1 MKKLLISV
9 SMVAILSTQA
19 LASRQIVNQEVD
31 RDLDRNGIIRKLL
44 RSHDYTIDTG
54 EQTIVNRALREID
67 NRRVRGV
74 NTEAVT
80 QMTKERI
87 TQNLDEAK
95 DSHAS
100 LGNGYYVT
108 KNKRNDPSVESGYNV
123 LKYPIFASKREE
135 SDAFLPWGYQGNELS
150 QALYTEVR
158 DYAISKGMSQSN
170 TNRLYKYLE
179 PLFYIVEDEIL
190 MMRDGDANR
199 HVKGIKGVARW
210 VYEKGYEGILNSIK
224 NQMAHHL
231 YMIQNAG
238 LSGLNEEEVK
248 NALTES
254 VFKKGLALLPSP
266 ERSIYSAGNR
276 QYYIG
281 VNRGGQVS
289 LIHPDCEEL
298 AYPFFADHRSRK
310 EGSDIFPLGDMNLP
324 RNFQTTPFLQKQWGR
339 IEDFVLLNKALSS
352 KDQRRAKILL
362 EPMGYIARSLLK
374 DMDPDFSKIT
384 MHDLMDF
391 ALLSF
396 NDQQERQFFRTLAPR
411 LFSNTDIQNKLDG
424 LSPKIGTHVYLT
436 GDLWPSRFDSNQAK
450 EEFVGHMLNYLLY
463 QELKEK
469 LSSSWPA
476 RKNLLLQEEQEK
488 SNTLRLT
495 QERLLSKEGEVHLIQ
510 TRLEESERDKQHQLR
525 LAQERERTLRT
536 QVHMARE
543 DVANANRQLEETRLE
558 YEQIALRLQ
567 ETIEDVERQRGL
579 AQRQIEE
586 TNLKQAELEKTL
598 IKQGIEK
605 EEAIRQAQ
613 ETLRE
618 EREQAEKNLRQ
629 AHKLAEKEIKE
640 REDLLRA
647 AERRADAAELRAAK
661 AEEGLAEAL
670 NLLDE
675 NRAKM
680 DMAERSNRN
689 LMEKLDLQSNDIAL
703 LQKTIFEQDE
713 KFSKQL
719 KEQAK
724 EMKEFYNLHF
734 TQLDEANRALKYRTE
749 QYEQLKAF
757 RLSEAM
763 SARKNIDQLDQKL
776 EMAEG
781 RLKNAE
787 ILLFQQKEAAR
798 LAQEEADNKYTLLQK
813 AKEDEF
819 EKLDQLYKAAKSEAD
834 KLSEVVVNLTAELED
849 IRYEQAEILSLYEQA
864 KFQVKE
870 ATARYEKA
878 EDELKALAD
887 LSSISLNNSL
897 NNSPFEKD
905 NIGII
910 KQVNLMGLED
920 LLVHEEQFKSKP
932 NMLNPFLGQ
941 FPINFGGMNQTVHSN
956 SMNEGMGM
964 KPFKKLDD
972 MTVYQ
977 SEYGYND
984 SKGNFQPFDDSK
996 SFAESKLISQSVL
1009 KENPQIKE
1017 QIKKESEDI
1026 IDLSSLHI
1034 HDKSK
1039 VKSESESFEVIDN
1052 SQSFED
1058 PKKKK

>member
-9 SMVAILSTQA
+9 SMVAMLSTQA
-19 LASRQIVNQEVD
+19 LATRHIVNQEVD
-31 RDLDRNGIIRKLL
+31 RDLDRNEIIRKLL
-44 RSHDYTIDTG
+44 RSHDYTINTG
-54 EQTIVNRALREID
+54 EEEIINRALREIKKKSGGFAD
-67 NRRVRGV
+67 SKEV
-74 NTEAVT
+74 AKMA
-80 QMTKERI
+80 QERI
-87 TQNLDEAK
+87 TQNLNTAK

-100 LGNGYYVT
+100 LGNGYALT
-108 KNKRNDPSVESGYNV
+108 KNKRKDLSVESQYNI
-123 LKYPIFASKREE
+123 LKYPVFLSKRDD

-150 QALYTEVR
+150 KALYTEVR
-158 DYAISKGMSQSN
+158 NYTQSKKLSPDKED
-170 TNRLYKYLE
+170 RLYKYLE
-179 PLFYIVEDEIL
+179 PLFHIVEDEIL

-199 HVKGIKGVARW
+199 HVKGVKGVARW
-210 VYEKGYEGILNSIK
+210 VYDKGYDGILNSIK

-238 LSGLNEEEVK
+238 LTGLNEEEVK

-266 ERSIYSAGNR
+266 ERSIYNVGNR

-281 VNRGGQVS
+281 VNRSGQVS

-324 RNFQTTPFLQKQWGR
+324 RNFQSTPFLQKQWER
-339 IEDFVLLNKALSS
+339 IGDFVFLNKALSS

-374 DMDPDFSKIT
+374 DMEPDFSKIT
-384 MHDLMDF
+384 MPDLMDF
-391 ALLSF
+391 TLLSF
-396 NDQQERQFFRTLAPR
+396 NNQQDRQFFRNLAPR
-411 LFSNTDIQNKLDG
+411 LFSNTNVQNELDKLN
-424 LSPKIGTHVYLT
+424 SKIGTHVYLT
-436 GDLWPSRFDSNQAK
+436 GDLWPSRFDSNQDK
-450 EEFVGHMLNYLLY
+450 EEFVGHMVNYLLY

-469 LSSSWPA
+469 LSSAWPV

-488 SNTLRLT
+488 SNLLRLT

-510 TRLEESERDKQHQLR
+510 TRLDEVERDKQHQLR
-525 LAQERERTLRT
+525 LAQEKEENLRT

-567 ETIEDVERQRGL
+567 ETIEEADRQRGL

-586 TNLKQAELEKTL
+586 TNRKQTELEETL

-613 ETLRE
+613 DTLHE

-640 REDLLRA
+640 RENLLRA

-680 DMAERSNRN
+680 DMAERNNRN
-689 LMEKLDLQSNDIAL
+689 LMEKIDLQSSDIAL
-703 LQKTIFEQDE
+703 LQKTIFEHKE
-713 KFSKQL
+713 EFSKQIKGL
-719 KEQAK
+719 QEI
-724 EMKEFYNLHF
+724 YNLHL

-749 QYEQLKAF
+749 QYEQLRGL
-757 RLSEAM
+757 RLSEAV

-819 EKLDQLYKAAKSEAD
+819 EKLDQLYKTAKSEAD
-834 KLSEVVVNLTAELED
+834 KLSEVVVKLTAELED

-864 KFQVKE
+864 KVQVKE

-878 EDELKALAD
+878 EEELKALAD

-932 NMLNPFLGQ
+932 NLLNPFSGQ
-941 FPINFGGMNQTVHSN
+941 IGFNIGGMNPFMNKTV
-956 SMNEGMGM
+956 
-964 KPFKKLDD
+964 
-972 MTVYQ
+972 Q
-977 SEYGYND
+977 SEYISEYLDED
-984 SKGNFQPFDDSK
+984 SRSL
-996 SFAESKLISQSVL
+996 AESKLISQSVL
-1009 KENPQIKE
+1009 KENPQMKE
-1017 QIKKESEDI
+1017 QIKKESEDM

-1034 HDKSK
+1034 QDKSK
-1039 VKSESESFEVIDN
+1039 AKSESESFEVVDN
-1052 SQSFED
+1052 EKSRED
-1058 PKKKK
+1058 SKKNK